1 MPDKCQRAAASPPNS
16 HRIIVG
22 IEFLFFK
29 IASKLS
35 ETNDQLIRGGKKKG
49 CNCVGKGRVKS
60 FLNIY

>member
-29 IASKLS
+29 TASKLS
-35 ETNDQLIRGGKKKG
+35 ETNDQLIRGEKKK
-49 CNCVGKGRVKS
+49 VAIVLEKEELKVS
-60 FLNIY
+60 

>member
-35 ETNDQLIRGGKKKG
+35 ETNDQLIRGEKKKK
-49 CNCVGKGRVKS
+49 VAIVLEKEELKVS
-60 FLNIY
+60 

>member
-1 MPDKCQRAAASPPNS
+1 MAKSRLITAKQSPDL
-16 HRIIVG
+16 VG